1 MSISALFRKRG
12 QKVMNSFVVLLLM
25 IGMIAPHQAG
35 ATPITPGIWQFI
47 DDGGIKS
54 SSSSTY
60 VNYYNPDAVIMN
72 GQSYVIFK
80 EASQNPSS
88 SEDNLERIRVMTQ
101 INGSWQSI
109 DGGIGI
115 NIDDNATTDQPSLA
129 VYNNELYAI
138 WLEGNKETYNIK
150 SIYVK
155 QWKNGSWV
163 SIAGGT
169 VAKSVN
175 VQAPQL
181 ISYNGDL
188 YASWTE
194 FDGTS
199 YINKLKK
206 YTGTSWIDDQP
217 IASLKQ
223 SGSISEKVFT
233 TYNGSLYMG
242 WTEQMNNSPYSSY
255 VVVAKRTAT
264 GSWMNVSGNE
274 GLADSTQ
281 SQVSISLQEYKGKLY
296 TAWRGDTG
304 AIRLKAYDGD
314 TWQSV
319 GNGILPATAN
329 NSGSRPVL
337 SVVDGQLL
345 VSYMLQTSNLFP
357 EMKATLYD
365 GTTWT
370 DASSGLENQMTEGSS
385 PMLIPDPSGKLI
397 YMFFSD
403 LSRVRAAIFT
413 PAPTIPAPTG
423 VQVLRDR
430 QSAKL
435 SWTLDSSVSEYTI
448 YKGTQSGVYDTT
460 PVATVG
466 NTDGVYTVK
475 NLEPG
480 KTYYFAIKATTMEGQ
495 SPYSSEVSVT
505 IPEQVSLLTGPT
517 IVPGSQ
523 PGTIRIANLPPEF
536 AYKYTFSIN
545 GVLQRPLV
553 GDTNTIYTN
562 PLQRDQDIE
571 VGNNTNLTIVQL
583 AGDNIVR
590 WNDFP
595 IIPDLVAQAVPVLSD
610 IIVKPGDIPNTAKI
624 AALPDS
630 NTYKFAV
637 GGPNDYKRP
646 ATGKKATELGYT
658 QFVDLGTPFPATS
671 NQYVYI
677 VQVSD
682 EDVVKGWA
690 QIAVSG
696 KVPAPVQNEPI
707 VTPNDVTLSW
717 EPVNNAIAY
726 EVFVSSISG
735 MYGPPYQ
742 ILDGTA
748 KQIKVTG
755 LTPGV
760 RYYFVIKAAT
770 KAEDS
775 PISNEMTAMLAQAP
789 QPGTPALSELSI
801 APLQLSPA
809 FSPDITQYTANV
821 GNSVKSLNVQASV
834 TDSVYGTVTASVYG
848 ATGGVVA
855 GPYTLFGG
863 SSSPDLQLAV
873 GTSTITV
880 TVTDKDGNL
889 RTYTIVVNR
898 AKDSSNNSSNSGS
911 GSSGGS
917 SGGGGGGTANPTTT
931 TPTTPAPPTNPGLRV
946 VVDGKTYDQ
955 IANGATTTTNG
966 RTTMTATIDPAKL
979 ADRLQQSSGQPV
991 IVVPVADKNIQQV
1004 SVVLTGETVKAM
1016 ENKQAIMEVQTAS
1029 GTYRLPADQV
1039 NVDQVSQN
1047 LGSAVKLSDIVIHVA
1062 IGTSS
1067 TAVTQQAEQSAS
1079 QKNYT
1084 LVTKPISF
1092 EVSASYGGKT
1102 VNVDQF
1108 NQYVER
1114 EIPLPDGVDPSKV
1127 TTAVVQNADGTVHHV
1142 PTFITSRDG
1151 KFYAVINSLTNSDY
1165 SLIWHPKTFA
1175 DVSGKWSEQA
1185 VNDMA
1190 SRMIVNG
1197 VDADHYNPNAEVT
1210 RAELAAIMVRALGLA
1225 ENGSGSTFNDVNTS
1239 DWYAGAVAQ
1248 AARYGLIQGYAD
1260 GSFGPDRTVTRQE
1273 ALVMLTRAMKLAKL
1287 DTATADTAS
1296 TLAPFADHAAV
1307 ASWARDAVATAVQ
1320 SGLVQGNSKGLA
1332 PTQHLSR
1339 AETAAI
1345 VQRLLMQ
1352 AKLIDGTTPS

>member
-12 QKVMNSFVVLLLM
+12 QKVVNSFVVLLLM

-47 DDGGIKS
+47 DNGGIKS
-54 SSSSTY
+54 NTSSTNA
-60 VNYYNPDAVIMN
+60 NYRGSSAVMLN
-72 GQSYVIFK
+72 GQLYVTFI
-80 EASQNPSS
+80 ESIYGMMGNSTS
-88 SEDNLERIRVMTQ
+88 RVRVMTQ
-101 INGSWQSI
+101 VNGNWEAA
-109 DGGIGI
+109 DGGTGL
-115 NIDDNATTDQPSLA
+115 NIDNSQTASSPALA
-129 VYNNELYAI
+129 VHNNELYVI
-138 WLEGNKETYNIK
+138 WHEQSTGSNKG
-150 SIYVK
+150 IYVK
-155 QWKNGSWV
+155 KLQNGTWTSLSGGPV
-163 SIAGGT
+163 AGPST
-169 VAKSVN
+169 TLNTRYFALV
-175 VQAPQL
+175 
-181 ISYNGDL
+181 SYNGDL
-188 YASWTE
+188 YASYTE
-194 FDGTS
+194 FNGTA
-199 YINKLKK
+199 YVNKLKR
-206 YTGTSWIDDQP
+206 YTGTSWVDDQP
-217 IASLKQ
+217 LSSLQ
-223 SGSISEKVFT
+223 PNSSVGAPAFA

-242 WTEQMNNSPYSSY
+242 WTESLGSTPYSKY
-255 VVVAKRTAT
+255 VVVTKRTAN
-264 GSWMNVSGNE
+264 GSWVNVSGST
-274 GLADSTQ
+274 GIADSITQ
-281 SQVSISLQEYKGKLY
+281 SQVSLSLQEYKGKLY
-296 TAWRGDTG
+296 ATWRDDPA

-314 TWQSV
+314 TWQPVGDSV
-319 GNGILPATAN
+319 VPTTSNKGAYTPF
-329 NSGSRPVL
+329 L
-337 SVVDGQLL
+337 SVVDNQLL
-345 VSYMLQTSNLFP
+345 VRWIDDGD
-357 EMKATLYD
+357 MKTALYD

-370 DASSGLENQMTEGSS
+370 DASSGLENQMSDGSA
-385 PMLIPDPSGKLI
+385 PTLIPDPSGKFI
-397 YMFFSD
+397 YLFFSD
-403 LSRVRAAIFT
+403 SSKVRAAIFT
-413 PAPTIPAPTG
+413 AAPTIPAPTG

-430 QSAKL
+430 QSAQL
-435 SWTLDSSVSEYTI
+435 SWTLDASVSEYTL

-523 PGTIRIANLPPEF
+523 PGTIQITDLPAEF
-536 AYKYTFSIN
+536 TYKYIFSIN
-545 GVLQRPLV
+545 GVMQRPLV
-553 GDTNTIYTN
+553 GDTNTIYTT

-775 PISNEMTAMLAQAP
+775 PISNETTAMLAQAP

>member
-1 MSISALFRKRG
+1 MSVSASFRKRG
-12 QKVMNSFVVLLLM
+12 QKIINSFVVLLLLV
-25 IGMIAPHQAG
+25 GGFAPHQAG
-35 ATPITPGIWQFI
+35 AEPITPGIWQFI

-60 VNYYNPDAVIMN
+60 ANYYNPDAVIMN

-80 EASQNPSS
+80 EASQNSS
-88 SEDNLERIRVMTQ
+88 SFEDNLERIRVMTQ

-223 SGSISEKVFT
+223 SGSIDEKVFT

-319 GNGILPATAN
+319 GSGILPASAN
-329 NSGSRPVL
+329 NSASRPVL

-345 VSYMLQTSNLFP
+345 VSWMLQTSNLFP
-357 EMKATLYD
+357 KMQATLYD

-370 DASSGLENQMTEGSS
+370 DASSGLENQMTEGSA

-430 QSAKL
+430 QSAQL
-435 SWTLDSSVSEYTI
+435 SWTLDASVSEYTL

-466 NTDGVYTVK
+466 NTDGMYTVK

-480 KTYYFAIKATTMEGQ
+480 KNVLFCDKSNYDGGAKPILVRGECDDSGTGFFADRANDR
-495 SPYSSEVSVT
+495 
-505 IPEQVSLLTGPT
+505 TGK
-517 IVPGSQ
+517 SA
-523 PGTIRIANLPPEF
+523 GTIRIANLPPEF

-610 IIVKPGDIPNTAKI
+610 IIVKPGDIPNMAKI

-630 NTYKFAV
+630 YTYKFAV

-646 ATGKKATELGYT
+646 ATGRKATDLGYT
-658 QFVDLGTPFPATS
+658 QFVNLGTPFPATS
-671 NQYVYI
+671 DQYVYV
-677 VQVSD
+677 VQVSS
-682 EDVVKGWA
+682 EDVIKGWA

-696 KVPAPVQNEPI
+696 KLPAPVQNEPV
-707 VTPNDVTLSW
+707 VTQNDVTLSW

-735 MYGPPYQ
+735 VYGPPYQ
-742 ILDGTA
+742 FLDGTA
-748 KQIKVTG
+748 KQVKVTG

-801 APLQLSPA
+801 APLELSPA

-855 GPYTLFGG
+855 GPYPLFGG

-873 GTSTITV
+873 GTSTIAI
-880 TVTDKDGNL
+880 TVTDKDGNV
-889 RTYTIVVNR
+889 RTYNIVVTR
-898 AKDSSNNSSNSGS
+898 AKDSSTNSGNSGS
-911 GSSGGS
+911 GSSGSS
-917 SGGGGGGTANPTTT
+917 SGGGGGTGTPTPST
-931 TPTTPAPPTNPGLRV
+931 TPTTPVAPANPGLRV

-955 IANGATTTTNG
+955 IANGSTTTTNG

-1016 ENKQAIMEVQTAS
+1016 ENKQAIMEVQTTS
-1029 GTYRLPADQV
+1029 GNYRLPADQV
-1039 NVDQVSQN
+1039 NVDQLSQS
-1047 LGSAVKLSDIVIHVA
+1047 LGSAVKLSDIVIHVE

-1067 TAVTQQAEQSAS
+1067 TAVAQQAEQSAS

-1084 LVTKPISF
+1084 LVTKPVSF

-1127 TTAVVQNADGTVHHV
+1127 TTAVVQNTDGTVRHV

-1197 VDADHYNPNAEVT
+1197 VDADHYNPDAQVT
-1210 RAELAAIMVRALGLA
+1210 RAELAAIMVRALGLP
-1225 ENGSGSTFNDVNTS
+1225 ENGSTSSFNDVTAS
-1239 DWYAGAVAQ
+1239 DWYAGAVAK
-1248 AARYGLIQGYAD
+1248 AADYGLIQGYAD
-1260 GSFGPDRTVTRQE
+1260 GSFGPNRTVTRQE

-1287 DTATADTAS
+1287 DAKTGDTAS

-1307 ASWARDAVATAVQ
+1307 AKWAQDAVATAVQ

-1339 AETAAI
+1339 AETAAL
-1345 VQRLLMQ
+1345 VQRLLVQ
-1352 AKLIDGTTPS
+1352 AKLIDVATK

>member
-12 QKVMNSFVVLLLM
+12 QKVINSFVVLLLM
-25 IGMIAPHQAG
+25 IGMVAPHQAG

-47 DDGGIKS
+47 DNGGIKS
-54 SSSSTY
+54 
-60 VNYYNPDAVIMN
+60 
-72 GQSYVIFK
+72 
-80 EASQNPSS
+80 NPSS
-88 SEDNLERIRVMTQ
+88 NNANYRGSSAVMLNGQLYVTFIESIYVMFGSNTSRVRVMTQ
-101 INGSWQSI
+101 VNGNWEAA
-109 DGGIGI
+109 DGGTGL
-115 NIDDNATTDQPSLA
+115 NIDNNQTASSPALA
-129 VYNNELYAI
+129 VHNNELYVI
-138 WLEGNKETYNIK
+138 WNEQSTGNNKG
-150 SIYVK
+150 IYVK
-155 QWKNGSWV
+155 KLQNGTWTSLSGGPV
-163 SIAGGT
+163 AGPT
-169 VAKSVN
+169 TTLNTRYFALV
-175 VQAPQL
+175 
-181 ISYNGDL
+181 SYNGDL
-188 YASWTE
+188 YASYTE
-194 FDGTS
+194 FNGTA
-199 YINKLKK
+199 YVNKLKR
-206 YTGTSWIDDQP
+206 YTGTSWVDDQP
-217 IASLKQ
+217 LSSLQ
-223 SGSISEKVFT
+223 PNSSVGAPAFA

-242 WTEQMNNSPYSSY
+242 WTESLVSAPYSNY
-255 VVVAKRTAT
+255 VVVTKRTAN
-264 GSWMNVSGNE
+264 GNWVNVSGNA
-274 GLADSTQ
+274 GIADSITQ
-281 SQVSISLQEYKGKLY
+281 SQVSLSLQEYKGKLY
-296 TAWRGDTG
+296 AAWRDDPA

-314 TWQSV
+314 TWQPV
-319 GNGILPATAN
+319 GDSIVPTTAN
-329 NSGSRPVL
+329 KGGGLPILSILDNQLMVQWIEGSSL
-337 SVVDGQLL
+337 
-345 VSYMLQTSNLFP
+345 
-357 EMKATLYD
+357 KAALYD
-365 GTTWT
+365 GMTWT
-370 DASSGLENQMTEGSS
+370 DASSGLSGQSIDGST
-385 PMLIPDPSGKLI
+385 PTLISDPSGKLI
-397 YMFFSD
+397 YLFFSN
-403 LSRVRAAIFT
+403 LSKVRAAIFT
-413 PAPTIPAPTG
+413 PAPSIPAPTG

-475 NLEPG
+475 DLEPG

-505 IPEQVSLLTGPT
+505 IPEQVSLLTGPS

-553 GDTNTIYTN
+553 GDINTIYTN

-595 IIPDLVAQAVPVLSD
+595 IIPDLVAQAVPVLSN

-630 NTYKFAV
+630 YTYKFAV

-646 ATGKKATELGYT
+646 ATGRKATDLGYT

-671 NQYVYI
+671 NQYVYV

-682 EDVVKGWA
+682 EDVIKGWA

-696 KVPAPVQNEPI
+696 KLPAPVQNEPI
-707 VTPNDVTLSW
+707 VTQNDVTLSW

-855 GPYTLFGG
+855 GPYPLFGG

-966 RTTMTATIDPAKL
+966 HTTMTATIDPAKL

-1004 SVVLTGETVKAM
+1004 AVVLTGETVKAM

-1225 ENGSGSTFNDVNTS
+1225 ENGSGSTFNDVNAS

-1287 DTATADTAS
+1287 DTKTVDTAS

-1307 ASWARDAVATAVQ
+1307 ATWAQDAVATAVQ